1 MAIIVLIALAV
12 IAGIFINKSLKN
24 RKEKK
29 GEMDSAE

>member
-12 IAGIFINKSLKN
+12 IVGILINKALKN
-24 RKEKK
+24 RKGKK

>member
-12 IAGIFINKSLKN
+12 IAGILINKALKN